1 MSNGAAE
8 RAERPGD
15 RSQDRIVWIDCEM
28 TGLDLRADALVEVA
42 VLVTDSELTV
52 LGEGVDVVVRPPQ
65 ESLEQMRDVVRQMH
79 TSSGLL
85 TELEH
90 GVSLEEAE
98 KAVLDYVAQH
108 VPEPR
113 RAPLAGNSVS
123 TDRGFL
129 ARDMPTLEQH
139 LHYRIIDVSSVKE
152 LARRWYPRIYFAS
165 PEKHGGHRALADIR
179 ESIEELKYYREALF
193 VPPPGPD
200 TETARAIAAKYMK
213 FDEA

>member
-1 MSNGAAE
+1 VIAVANGNGE
-8 RAERPGD
+8 

-28 TGLDLRADALVEVA
+28 TGLDLMADALVEVA
-42 VLVTDSELTV
+42 VLVTDSELTI
-52 LGEGVDVVVRPPQ
+52 LGEGVDLVIRPPATAV
-65 ESLEQMRDVVRQMH
+65 EQMRDVVREMH

-85 TELEH
+85 TELDE
-90 GVSLEEAE
+90 GVTIEQAQA
-98 KAVLDYVAQH
+98 AVLEYIRSF

-113 RAPLAGNSVS
+113 RAPLAGNSVA

-129 ARDMPTLEQH
+129 ARDMPELEQY

-152 LARRWYPRIYFAS
+152 LARRWYPRVYFAS
-165 PEKHGGHRALADIR
+165 PDKKGGHRALADIR

-200 TETARAIAAKYMK
+200 SDTAREIAAKYMK
-213 FDEA
+213 GAAAEPA